1 MESDAKGQIGGIDS
15 SEAVRVRF
23 AAESRRWQCPGCA
36 KANEDILA
44 ESEARWK
51 ELDAAS
57 GSRSS
62 EVEIPAELKMDFRD
76 EMEAAAAAANSTTGE
91 QPSQAVPPSSISD
104 TGDSESAQLAE
115 GFVQTA
121 QPVVMSDSSAVVA
134 GPASSSQSTHNTPA
148 PTRTTPLSL
157 PAQQPQLRQVAR
169 PVDPSA
175 GVPPWV
181 DYAIASLVCILAAM
195 VFKIMS
201 GY

>member
-23 AAESRRWQCPGCA
+23 ATESRRWQCPGCA

-57 GSRSS
+57 GSGSG
-62 EVEIPAELKMDFRD
+62 EVEVPAELKMGFRD
-76 EMEAAAAAANSTTGE
+76 EMEAAAAVAKSAKGE
-91 QPSQAVPPSSISD
+91 QPSSSVPPLSASD

-121 QPVVMSDSSAVVA
+121 QPGIVSDSSAVVA
-134 GPASSSQSTHNTPA
+134 GPAPSSQSTHNNPA
-148 PTRTTPLSL
+148 PTRTIPLPP
-157 PAQQPQLRQVAR
+157 PAQLPQLRQVAR
-169 PVDPSA
+169 PIDPSA